1 MTDYRMFYEK
11 DYLGAWNIPEDGDL
25 VLTIVKCSQGEL
37 NQPGTNKKTKKP
49 VVKFKETD
57 KGMALNATNGKTI
70 AGLYG
75 NAVEAWAGKRIAL
88 YKSRTRN
95 PSGGDDVDCLRVRP
109 KEPSGVATNAPGM
122 TEEGRKPHIEAM
134 QAAEDAKVL
143 KAAFDKANA
152 AAVAAHDKDAQQA
165 FIETKDARKA
175 ELSKLEV

>member
-25 VLTIVKCSQGEL
+25 ILTIVKCSQGEL

-49 VVKFKETD
+49 VVKFKETE

-75 NAVEAWAGKRIAL
+75 NKVEDWAGKKIAL

-109 KEPSGVATNAPGM
+109 KPPKDTAEPEPID
-122 TEEGRKPHIEAM
+122 P
-134 QAAEDAKVL
+134 QPYLDAI
-143 KAAFDKANA
+143 ANA
-152 AAVAAHDKDAQQA
+152 ATLDELKEVANAAWKLFGDTETRASITAAKDK
-165 FIETKDARKA
+165 RKT
-175 ELSKLEV
+175 ELTEATP

>member
-25 VLTIVKCSQGEL
+25 ILTIVKCKQGEL

-49 VVKFKETD
+49 VVSFKETE

-75 NAVEAWAGKRIAL
+75 NMVEEWAGKKIAL

-95 PSGGDDVDCLRVRP
+95 PAGGDDVDCLRVRP
-109 KEPSGVATNAPGM
+109 KAPTGESFTPLEQEPFITS
-122 TEEGRKPHIEAM
+122 IEDSIDFESLKLAFS
-134 QAAEDAKVL
+134 AADEAAKM
-143 KAAFDKANA
+143 A
-152 AAVAAHDKDAQQA
+152 KDRGARDA
-165 FIETKDARKA
+165 FIVAKDKRKA
-175 ELSKLEV
+175 ELTGGAV